1 MAKKPKPSLKLI
13 GSDGASTGTQPPRD
27 IGPYGRK
34 LWDQVMREY
43 AIEDAGGIEMLAQAC
58 QALDRAE
65 ALREEIDQ
73 DGAVIRVRGTIRDH
87 PALKHELA
95 NRAFVVRT
103 LSRLGLNFEPVRPS
117 VGRPGLKVGWSG

>member
-13 GSDGASTGTQPPRD
+13 GSDGASTGAQPPRD
-27 IGPYGRK
+27 VGPYGRK

-65 ALREEIDQ
+65 ALREEIDS

-87 PALKHELA
+87 PALSM
-95 NRAFVVRT
+95 N
-103 LSRLGLNFEPVRPS
+103 
-117 VGRPGLKVGWSG
+117 

>member
-1 MAKKPKPSLKLI
+1 MAKKPKPPLKLV
-13 GSDGASTGTQPPRD
+13 GSDGASTGAEPPRN

>member
-13 GSDGASTGTQPPRD
+13 GSDGASTGTQPPRK
-27 IGPYGRK
+27 IGANGRK

-43 AIEDAGGIEMLAQAC
+43 AIEDAGGIEMLAQVC

-73 DGAVIRVRGTIRDH
+73 DGAVIRVRGVIRDH
-87 PALKHELA
+87 PGLKHELA

-117 VGRPGLKVGWSG
+117 VGCPGLKIGWSG

>member
-13 GSDGASTGTQPPRD
+13 GSDGASTGTQPPRN

-65 ALREEIDQ
+65 ALREAIDQ

-117 VGRPGLKVGWSG
+117 VGRRGLKIGWSG

>member
-1 MAKKPKPSLKLI
+1 MAKKPKPPLKLI
-13 GSDGASTGTQPPRD
+13 GSEGASNWAEPPRN
-27 IGPYGRK
+27 IGPHGRR

-43 AIEDAGGIEMLAQAC
+43 DIQDAGGLEMLAQAC

-65 ALREEIDQ
+65 ALREEIDR
-73 DGAVIRVRGTIRDH
+73 DGAVIRVRGTVRDH

-95 NRAFVVRT
+95 CRSFVVRT

-117 VGRPGLKVGWSG
+117 AGRPGLKVGWS

>member
-1 MAKKPKPSLKLI
+1 
-13 GSDGASTGTQPPRD
+13 
-27 IGPYGRK
+27 
-34 LWDQVMREY
+34 MREY

-73 DGAVIRVRGTIRDH
+73 RWRGDPGARYVRDH

-95 NRAFVVRT
+95 CRSFVVRT
-103 LSRLGLNFEPVRPS
+103 LSRLGLNVEPVRPS
-117 VGRPGLKVGWSG
+117 AGRPGLKVGWS